1 MSAIRS
7 KDTKME
13 IAFRK
18 ALFNQ
23 GIRFRK
29 HARDLRGNPDIAIK
43 NKRAVIFLDS
53 CFWHRCPKHFRQ
65 PSSNKRYWN
74 KKIKRNVARDKEVS
88 THYKS
93 IGWKVMRFWEHEVEH
108 NLGRA
113 TNKVANFLKG
123 C

>member
-18 ALFNQ
+18 ALFSQ

-29 HARDLRGNPDIAIK
+29 YTRDLKGNPDIAIK
-43 NKRAVIFLDS
+43 SKKMVIFLDS
-53 CFWHRCPKHFRQ
+53 CFWHRCQKHFRR

-74 KKIKRNVARDKEVS
+74 KKIIRNVSRDKEVNN
-88 THYKS
+88 HYKS
-93 IGWKVMRFWEHEVEH
+93 IGWRAMRFWEHEIEH
-108 NLGRA
+108 NLGKA
-113 TNKVANFLKG
+113 TNKVANFLKNR
-123 C
+123 